1 MGTRIQ
7 LIEAFGAFLL
17 LTILALASAWDC
29 YEYNDYAVRE
39 SSVTH
44 STWEFQHL
52 FDLDDDQTTKI
63 KQINYEFYDKVSDAY
78 ADDIFNSHTLD
89 AEIDVL
95 MDRRQERIMGVL
107 NEYQKRKWEGLSLG
121 NGY

>member
-29 YEYNDYAVRE
+29 YEYSDDAVRE
-39 SSVTH
+39 ASVTH

-52 FDLDDDQTTKI
+52 FDLDDDQTTRVKR
-63 KQINYEFYDKVSDAY
+63 INYEFYDKISDAY
-78 ADDIFNSHTLD
+78 AGDLFNGAALE
-89 AEIDVL
+89 AEINAI
-95 MDRRQERIMGVL
+95 MDSRQERIMSVL
-107 NEYQKRKWEGLSLG
+107 NDYQKSKWDKLSLG
-121 NGY
+121 QSF

>member
-1 MGTRIQ
+1 VGTRIQ

-17 LTILALASAWDC
+17 LTILALTSAWDC
-29 YEYNDYAVRE
+29 YEYTDDAVRE

-52 FDLDDDQTTKI
+52 FDLDDDQTTQI

-78 ADDIFNSHTLD
+78 AGDIFDEPALE
-89 AEIDVL
+89 AEIDAI
-95 MDRRQERIMGVL
+95 MDNRQERIMKVL
-107 NEYQKRKWEGLSLG
+107 NAYQRRKWEMLSLG
-121 NGY
+121 NRQ